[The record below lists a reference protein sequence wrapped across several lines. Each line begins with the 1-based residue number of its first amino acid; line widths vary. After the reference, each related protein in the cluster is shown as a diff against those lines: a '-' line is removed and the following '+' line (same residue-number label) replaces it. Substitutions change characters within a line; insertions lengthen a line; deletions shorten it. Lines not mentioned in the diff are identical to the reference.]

1 MQMKYNILAEAEN
14 QFQMANQILA
24 DDYGIASNED
34 MEETMPEDEAT
45 EASQPEAEN
54 EGILKIRDIA
64 LGGLQ
69 NHSSDV
75 DGEKY
80 QFYKKIW
87 LMCDKALSEKESID
101 GGHDD

>member
-1 MQMKYNILAEAEN
+1 MKYNILAEAEN

-24 DDYGIASNED
+24 DDYGIAPNED
-34 MEETMPEDEAT
+34 MEGTMPEDETT
-45 EASQPEAEN
+45 ETPNPEADN
-54 EGILKIRDIA
+54 DGILKIRDIA
-64 LGGLQ
+64 LEGLQ

-101 GGHDD
+101 GGHDE